1 MRRYLCISAIL
12 LTVICFK
19 ARAQATLQ
27 GRVYEY
33 KTRIHL
39 QSIRVTNLNS
49 KQYTT
54 TDTAGI
60 FYIYAKP
67 GDLLAFK
74 GYSYQP
80 DTVSII
86 NKNHLEIFLEPV
98 SNMLNEVKVST
109 PDTKTGSL
117 KDPSLTGAPVVYQ
130 RDANGNYKGGIA
142 LRFGYGKD
150 KKAIHSKQLSDE
162 EAADQEIDNAFNEKT
177 VSKTIP
183 LRGQELKDFILMYRP
198 EITVFKVHSFN
209 MTVYLND
216 CYKKYMALSV
226 DKRKPSPLTP

>member
-1 MRRYLCISAIL
+1 MQRYLYL
-12 LTVICFK
+12 LVIFFLANCLK
-19 ARAQATLQ
+19 ANAQATLQ

-33 KTRIHL
+33 KTHIHL
-39 QSIRVTNLNS
+39 QSVRVTNLNTR
-49 KQYTT
+49 QFTT

-74 GYSYQP
+74 AYSYQP

-86 NKNHLEIFLEPV
+86 NKNHLEIFLTPI
-98 SNMLNEVKVST
+98 SNMLNEVKVSV
-109 PDTKTGSL
+109 PEAKTGSL
-117 KDPSLTGAPVVYQ
+117 KDPTLTGAPVVYQ

-150 KKAIHSKQLSDE
+150 KKAIHSKQLTDE
-162 EAADQEIDNAFNEKT
+162 EAADEKIDEAFNEQT
-177 VSKTIP
+177 VGKTIP
-183 LRGQELKDFILMYRP
+183 LKGQELKDFVLMYRP
-198 EITVFKVHSFN
+198 DIKTFKTPGFN

-216 CYKKYMALSV
+216 SYKKYIALPP
-226 DKRKPSPLTP
+226 DKRKPSGPE